1 MAKKLL
7 IDKKSFNVFATDDLK
22 VMSSEQAFSIF
33 QIAKAGFSAVSYF
46 GYFYYFS
53 KIAFD
58 RRRNK

>member
-1 MAKKLL
+1 MNRPSA
-7 IDKKSFNVFATDDLK
+7 VFATDDLK
-22 VMSSEQAFSIF
+22 VMSSEQEFSIF
-33 QIAKAGFSAVSYF
+33 QITKAGFSAESGF